1 LNIFVRIFLFEVHTI
16 KSMKIYLEKLKKEIR
31 LKRYSY
37 RTEQAYL
44 GWVKRYLVFLH
55 ENKITG
61 NYEDKIVTFLN
72 HLTEQRNVAASTQN
86 QALCS
91 LIFFYQHILN
101 MNIGSLSN
109 LSYASKK
116 TNLPVVLSEIE
127 SQKIINHLTGVKKL
141 IVSILYG
148 SGLRISECLRLRV
161 LDLDFDYHQIEIR
174 NSKGNKDRVSI
185 LPESIIGELKNQVKK
200 VDILHQ
206 KDISNGFG
214 SVLLPNALAVKYP
227 SASSELKWQ
236 YLFPSRKIG
245 KDPRTGFRHRYHQSA
260 QAVNR
265 AIKQAVKQSGIQK
278 KVSAHTFRHS
288 FATHLLKNG
297 YDIRTVQ
304 ELLGHKSVK
313 TTMVYTHVLNKG
325 GKGVKSPLDT

>member
-1 LNIFVRIFLFEVHTI
+1 MT
-16 KSMKIYLEKLKKEIR
+16 SYLEKLKTEIR

-44 GWVKRYLVFLH
+44 GWVKRYLLYLH
-55 ENKITG
+55 KNKITG
-61 NYEDKIVTFLN
+61 NYEDKIVAFLN
-72 HLTEQRNVAASTQN
+72 YLTEQRNVAASTQN

-91 LIFFYQHILN
+91 LIFFYEQILN
-101 MNIGSLSN
+101 INVGSLSN

-116 TNLPVVLSEIE
+116 ANLPVVLSEIE
-127 SQKIINHLTGVKKL
+127 VQKVLGQLQGVKKL
-141 IVSILYG
+141 IVSLIYG
-148 SGLRISECLRLRV
+148 SGLRISECLRLRI
-161 LDLDFDYHQIEIR
+161 LDLDFDYNQVEIR

-185 LPESIIGELKNQVKK
+185 LPESITGELKNQINK
-200 VDILHQ
+200 VQILHQ
-206 KDISNGFG
+206 KDLSRGFG
-214 SVLLPNALAVKYP
+214 YVLLPNALAAKYP
-227 SASSELKWQ
+227 KAPGELKWQ

-245 KDPRTGFRHRYHQSA
+245 KDPRSGFQHRYHQSA

-265 AIKQAVKQSGIQK
+265 AIKQAVKKSEIHK

-313 TTMVYTHVLNKG
+313 TTMIYTHVLNRG
-325 GKGVKSPLDT
+325 GHGVKSPLDS

>member
-1 LNIFVRIFLFEVHTI
+1 MPYDKKRM
-16 KSMKIYLEKLKKEIR
+16 KSYLEKLKKEIR

-44 GWVKRYLVFLH
+44 GWIKRYLLYLH
-55 ENKITG
+55 KQNISG
-61 NYEDKIVTFLN
+61 NHEEKIVAFLN
-72 HLTEQRNVAASTQN
+72 HLTEDRHVAASTQN

-91 LIFFYQHILN
+91 LIFFYEQVLKL
-101 MNIGSLSN
+101 NIGSLAN

-116 TNLPVVLSEIE
+116 ANLPVVLSVDEV
-127 SQKIINHLTGVKKL
+127 QKILNHLTGVKKL

-148 SGLRISECLRLRV
+148 SGMRISECLRLRIM
-161 LDLDFDYHQIEIR
+161 DIDFDYHQIEVR
-174 NSKGNKDRVSI
+174 NSKGNKDRVTI
-185 LPESIIGELKNQVKK
+185 LPESVAKELKNQVKK
-200 VDILHQ
+200 VALLHQ
-206 KDISNGFG
+206 KDLFRGFG
-214 SVLLPNALAVKYP
+214 NVLLPNALAVKYP
-227 SASSELKWQ
+227 EASGELKWQ

-245 KDPRTGFRHRYHQSA
+245 EDPRTRFRHRYHQSA

-265 AIKQAVKQSGIQK
+265 EIKRAVFKSGIQK

-313 TTMVYTHVLNKG
+313 TTMVYTHVLNRG
-325 GKGVKSPLDT
+325 GKGVKSPLDS

>member
-1 LNIFVRIFLFEVHTI
+1 M
-16 KSMKIYLEKLKKEIR
+16 KSYLDKLKKEIR

-44 GWVKRYLVFLH
+44 GWVKRYLIFLNK
-55 ENKITG
+55 NKISG
-61 NYEDKIVTFLN
+61 NYEVKIVAFLN
-72 HLTEQRNVAASTQN
+72 HLTENRNVAASTQN

-91 LIFFYQHILN
+91 LIFFYEHILN
-101 MNIGSLSN
+101 INIGSLSN
-109 LSYASKK
+109 LRYASKK
-116 TNLPVVLSEIE
+116 TNLPVVLSENE
-127 SQKIINHLTGVKKL
+127 AQIILNHLSGVNKL

-148 SGLRISECLRLRV
+148 SGLRISECLRLRI
-161 LDLDFDYHQIEIR
+161 LDLDFDYHQIQIR

-185 LPESIIGELKNQVKK
+185 LPESITGELKNQINK
-200 VDILHQ
+200 VGMLHR
-206 KDISNGFG
+206 KDISRGFG
-214 SVLLPNALAVKYP
+214 NILLPNALAIKYP
-227 SASSELKWQ
+227 AASSELKWQ

-245 KDPRTGFRHRYHQSA
+245 KDPRTGFCHRYHQSA

-265 AIKQAVKQSGIQK
+265 KIKQGVHKSGIAK
-278 KVSAHTFRHS
+278 KISAHTFRHS

-313 TTMVYTHVLNKG
+313 TTMIYTHVLNRG
-325 GKGVKSPLDT
+325 GHGVKSPLDTN

>member
-1 LNIFVRIFLFEVHTI
+1 MN
-16 KSMKIYLEKLKKEIR
+16 SYLEKLKKEIR

-44 GWVKRYLVFLH
+44 GWVKRYLMFL
-55 ENKITG
+55 NKEQIKG
-61 NYEDKIVTFLN
+61 NYEVKIVAFLN
-72 HLTEQRNVAASTQN
+72 YLTEHRSVAASTQN

-91 LIFFYQHILN
+91 LIFFYEHILN
-101 MNIGSLSN
+101 INIGSLAN

-116 TNLPVVLSEIE
+116 ANLPVVLSEHE
-127 SQKIINHLTGVKKL
+127 AKRIIQYLNGVKKL

-148 SGLRISECLRLRV
+148 SGLRISECLRLRI
-161 LDLDFDYHQIEIR
+161 LDIDFDYHQIEIR

-185 LPESIIGELKNQVKK
+185 LPESIAGELKNQIKK
-200 VDILHQ
+200 VEMLHQ
-206 KDISNGFG
+206 KDTSRGFG
-214 SVLLPNALAVKYP
+214 HVLLPNALSVKYP
-227 SASSELKWQ
+227 NASSELKWQ

-245 KDPRTGFRHRYHQSA
+245 NDPRTGFRHRYHQSA

-265 AIKQAVKQSGIQK
+265 AIKQAVNQSGIQK

-304 ELLGHKSVK
+304 ELLGHNSVK
-313 TTMVYTHVLNKG
+313 TTMIYTHVLNRG
-325 GKGVKSPLDT
+325 GHGVKSPLDT